1 MASSGYLRKYFLK
14 PVVHTFDFSVTSYGI
29 FIQEGLMG
37 LDYGKENYLWW
48 GIERGGEQTQGKS
61 GFSQSVKKKP
71 GHKCKHTC
79 TNRQAHSQY
88 EYQRKH

>member
-1 MASSGYLRKYFLK
+1 MR
-14 PVVHTFDFSVTSYGI
+14 
-29 FIQEGLMG
+29 
-37 LDYGKENYLWW
+37 LDYGKGNYL
-48 GIERGGEQTQGKS
+48 GLGVEGGGEQPQGKS

-79 TNRQAHSQY
+79 TNRPAHSQY